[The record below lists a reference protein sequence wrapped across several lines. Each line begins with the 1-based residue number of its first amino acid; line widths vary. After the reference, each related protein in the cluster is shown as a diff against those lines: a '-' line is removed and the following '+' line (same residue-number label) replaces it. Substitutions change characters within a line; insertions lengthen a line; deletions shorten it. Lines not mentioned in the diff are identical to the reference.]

1 MELRE
6 ACRQMH
12 GKVEAFLAH
21 ENTAANT
28 VLAAVQAQTRTS
40 LAIIDEALEQYSLD
54 QLALSYNG
62 GKDCLVLLVLILAS
76 LHKRYAALPSASST
90 FASSTTPQF
99 PPLLH
104 SIYIECADPF
114 PQVDAFVA
122 QTSAAYGLQLA
133 RSSKPMKAALADYL
147 AAEPQ
152 LRAVFVGTRRT
163 DPHGAQL
170 RFFDETDGD
179 WPRFMRIHPV
189 IDWHYT
195 EIWAFLRE
203 LGIEYCTLYD
213 QGYTSLGGVNDTFP
227 NPALKKADGEGFRP
241 AYELTEDLEERLG
254 RHR

>member
-1 MELRE
+1 MALRE

-12 GKVEAFLAH
+12 DKIEALLARPA
-21 ENTAANT
+21 TPDTDPA
-28 VLAAVQAQTRTS
+28 LAAVQAQTRTS
-40 LAIIDEALEQYSLD
+40 LAIVDEALERYSFD
-54 QLALSYNG
+54 QLSLSYNG

-76 LHKRYAALPSASST
+76 LHKRLATPAAPSAACASPST
-90 FASSTTPQF
+90 

-104 SIYIECADPF
+104 GIYIECADPF

-122 QTSAAYGLQLA
+122 RTSATYGLQLA

-147 AAEPQ
+147 AATPQ

-170 RFFDETDGD
+170 SFFDETDGD
-179 WPRFMRIHPV
+179 WPRFMRIHPI

-195 EIWAFLRE
+195 EIWSFLRE
-203 LGIEYCTLYD
+203 LGVEYCELYD
-213 QGYTSLGGVNDTFP
+213 QGYTSLGGVNDTYP
-227 NPALKKADGEGFRP
+227 NPALKRSDGQGFRP

-254 RHR
+254 RQR